1 MQDILQTIIEHKH
14 HEVEALRAA
23 CSPVPSPVDSGTA
36 AVPAPSSAPP
46 SLRTAAVPAPPSPSA
61 APPSPSAV
69 SPSPSAASSSARP
82 SLRAALLSSPTGIIA
97 EFKRRSP
104 SKGWINEGARPDVV
118 PLAYQHAG
126 AAALSILTDEHF
138 FGGSD
143 DFIRTAR
150 RSGVTIPILYKNFVI
165 DELQLHAAARC
176 GASATLLIAA
186 CLSKER
192 CRDLIRCAHDLGL
205 EVLLEMHD
213 ERELE
218 YATLGADLC
227 GINNRHLG
235 SFHTDVSSS
244 FLLAERLRSVCGFD
258 TDGATTGGDGRPVL
272 VSESGIGD
280 AQTVRD
286 LRAAG
291 FRGFLMGEHFMKA
304 ADPAAALHTFLH
316 QLSDSL

>member
-14 HEVEALRAA
+14 REVEALRAA
-23 CSPVPSPVDSGTA
+23 CSPVPSPVDSGSA
-36 AVPAPSSAPP
+36 AVPTPSSAPP

-61 APPSPSAV
+61 P
-69 SPSPSAASSSARP
+69 SSSARP

-192 CRDLIRCAHDLGL
+192 CRDLIRCAHGLGL

-244 FLLAERLRSVCGFD
+244 FLLAERLRSLCGFD